1 MQDLNYVA
9 LIVAVLG
16 AGGIGAAIRE
26 IVAVITLAR
35 AGVSGK
41 EQKRKEDLVAQRDR
55 AVAEADAAD
64 ARADA
69 EAARRR
75 LLQETLSRERRR
87 LIELGHE
94 PGPWPDIDE
103 TTQPG
108 RPSS

>member
-1 MQDLNYVA
+1 MENFNLIA
-9 LIVAVLG
+9 LVVAVLG

-26 IVAVITLAR
+26 VVSVITLAR

-41 EQKRKEDLVAQRDR
+41 EQKRKEDIVAQRDR

-75 LLQETLSRERRR
+75 VFQETLARERRR
-87 LIELGHE
+87 IIELGHE
-94 PGPWPDIDE
+94 PGPWPDIDDTPE
-103 TTQPG
+103 PPRRQ
-108 RPSS
+108 

>member
-1 MQDLNYVA
+1 MESFNLVA
-9 LIVAVLG
+9 FVVAVLG

-26 IVAVITLAR
+26 VVSVITLAR

-41 EQKRKEDLVAQRDR
+41 EQKRKDDLVAQRDR
-55 AVAEADAAD
+55 AVAEAEAAD

-75 LLQETLSRERRR
+75 LLQESLARERRR
-87 LIELGHE
+87 LIESGIE

-103 TTQPG
+103 STQPG
-108 RPSS
+108 R

>member
-1 MQDLNYVA
+1 MVA
-9 LIVAVLG
+9 FVVAVLG

-26 IVAVITLAR
+26 VVSVITLAR

-41 EQKRKEDLVAQRDR
+41 EQKRKEDIVAQRDR
-55 AVAEADAAD
+55 AVADADAAD

-75 LLQETLSRERRR
+75 LLQEALSRERRR
-87 LIELGHE
+87 LIEHGVE

-108 RPSS
+108 R